1 MPTLT
6 IVYETEA
13 ERQAYERAIAYAGE
27 ILELGLGAAEGTVL
41 DACEALTLSKGQD
54 FLRAS
59 LAGAVQARIAAVEKK

>member
-6 IVYETEA
+6 ISYTTDA
-13 ERQAYERAIAYAGE
+13 ERKAYERAIAYAAE
-27 ILELGLGAAEGTVL
+27 MLQLGLEAPEGRVL

-59 LAGAVQARIAAVEKK
+59 LGEAVQARIDVIEKK